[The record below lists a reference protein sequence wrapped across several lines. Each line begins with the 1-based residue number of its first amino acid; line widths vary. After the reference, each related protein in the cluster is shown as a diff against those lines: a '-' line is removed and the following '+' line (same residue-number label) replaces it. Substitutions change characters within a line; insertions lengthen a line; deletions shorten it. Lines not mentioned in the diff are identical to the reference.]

1 MTSTDTSREIFD
13 SLFDSSS
20 LWLSDTCQTDLKEV
34 KTWSIINGEI
44 TALCF
49 STRDIPKAGLSIL
62 KREDKN
68 EATYRVGLNIYPQ
81 NPRVPDGS
89 FAVLLSRQEEFGFI
103 GGVIELFPTVKID
116 DDIDEFKDKM
126 KAVAQK
132 HGQNYESCSKG
143 LVGAF
148 KLKDSEENLGAEA
161 GFNFY
166 RSDMDATFQNIL
178 FAKEAYLKAL
188 EVYKNI
194 MRKRMHKYEA
204 DATLEKEPFWQKHL
218 KYMKNEDI
226 GIKLALEQQIPMDFF
241 KFSAFPP
248 VKY

>member
-1 MTSTDTSREIFD
+1 M
-13 SLFDSSS
+13 
-20 LWLSDTCQTDLKEV
+20 
-34 KTWSIINGEI
+34 
-44 TALCF
+44 
-49 STRDIPKAGLSIL
+49 
-62 KREDKN
+62 
-68 EATYRVGLNIYPQ
+68 
-81 NPRVPDGS
+81 PDGS